1 MGSIREEKRM
11 TTRPNQ
17 VLETIE
23 TFLETHPEIEEDQ
36 DLDIEFES
44 RSPPT
49 DDQGFLVVSFNGKS
63 YLVSVKEV

>member
-23 TFLETHPEIEEDQ
+23 AFLETHPEIEEDQ
-36 DLDIEFES
+36 DLDLEFES
-44 RSPPT
+44 RSPSK
-49 DDQGFLVVSFNGKS
+49 DDRGFLVVSFNGKS